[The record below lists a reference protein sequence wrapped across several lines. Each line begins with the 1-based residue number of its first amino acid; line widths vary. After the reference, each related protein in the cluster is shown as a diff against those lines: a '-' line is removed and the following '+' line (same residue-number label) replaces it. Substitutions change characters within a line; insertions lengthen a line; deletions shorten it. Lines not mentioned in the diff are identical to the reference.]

1 MSVPGS
7 ARPYRHVVC
16 CVESEDLSRRAI
28 EEAARLAALGA
39 ERISVVHVV
48 ESAGAFTGGRSPW
61 SPPPERVEDDLVD
74 EASAWLGPL
83 ARRLGG
89 APVAVVGDDP
99 PRRLA
104 DWARDEGADLIVVCP
119 HRSGLAR
126 LLGSFA
132 QGVVHHAPCPVLLAV
147 GA

>member
-1 MSVPGS
+1 MSVPDT

-16 CVESEDLSRRAI
+16 GVESEETSRRAI
-28 EEAARLAALGA
+28 EEAARLTGLGA
-39 ERISVVHVV
+39 ERMSLVHVV
-48 ESAGAFTGGRSPW
+48 ETAGAFTGGRSPW
-61 SPPPERVEDDLVD
+61 SPPPDRVQDDLVA
-74 EASAWLGPL
+74 EAAAWLGPL
-83 ARRLGG
+83 AARVGA
-89 APVAVVGDDP
+89 APVTIVGEDP

-104 DWARDEGADLIVVCP
+104 DWARDEGVDLIVVCP

-147 GA
+147 GT